1 MILVLNRSPISADF
15 PIVRFIGDQ
24 KTALPGESQVYIQN
38 NYTSKTNTLFKKDV
52 TPGKK
57 TSTFYKHPQRSI
69 SQKPGYISFY
79 I

>member
-1 MILVLNRSPISADF
+1 MKLYENKQKKGTLKIQKSQIMILVLNRSPISADF

-52 TPGKK
+52 APGEN
-57 TSTFYKHPQRSI
+57 FNN
-69 SQKPGYISFY
+69 
-79 I
+79 